1 MRVQFQLSENHV
13 RFVIYG
19 AGGVGGTIGGQLH
32 RSGHDVV
39 LIARGAHLAAIN
51 TNGLNLRTPAGDF
64 RLSIPAVGHPNLI
77 DWRPDDVVLLTMKTQ
92 DTESALRDLELAA
105 GTGVPVICGQNG
117 IENERMALRRF
128 TTVYAMLI
136 ALPATFVDPGEV
148 IASAAPYSGALHCGR
163 YPGGTDE
170 LIESVCA
177 ALRASN
183 FLAEADPKVMRLK
196 HRKLLMNLAN
206 GLEIVTGQ
214 NAWGATGGLGA
225 FVDALRNEAI
235 ACFDAAEIDYAALDE
250 YTSRV
255 NSHYKAQPV
264 GGQARTGSST
274 LQSVMRG
281 HTTVEVDYLNGEIE
295 LLGALHGVPTP
306 YNSAVRRM
314 AVEMAAR
321 GMEPGSRTLDD
332 VRGLAQGIAAAS
344 RSI

>member
-1 MRVQFQLSENHV
+1 M

-39 LIARGAHLAAIN
+39 LIARGAHLGAIQE
-51 TNGLNLRTPAGDF
+51 NGLNLRTPSGDF
-64 RLSIPAVGHPNLI
+64 RLTIPAVGHPEEI
-77 DWRPDDVVLLTMKTQ
+77 DWRIGDVVLLTMKTQ
-92 DTESALRDLELAA
+92 DTQPALRDLELCA
-105 GTGVPVICGQNG
+105 GTAVPVICAQNG

-128 TTVYAMLI
+128 ANVYAMLI

-148 IASAAPYSGALHCGR
+148 IASAAPYSGALHAGR
-163 YPGGTDE
+163 YPGGTDT
-170 LIESVCA
+170 LIDAVCA

-183 FLAEADPKVMRLK
+183 FLAEADAAVMRLK
-196 HRKLLMNLAN
+196 HRKLLMNLSN

-214 NAWGATGGLGA
+214 NAWGATGGLGEL
-225 FVDALRNEAI
+225 VDALRNEAI
-235 ACFDAAEIDYAALDE
+235 ACFEAAGMDCAPLEE
-250 YTSRV
+250 YTARV
-255 NSHYKAQPV
+255 NSHYKAQPI
-264 GGQARTGSST
+264 GGQARNGSST

-295 LLGALHGVPTP
+295 LIGALHGVPTP

-321 GMEPGSRTLDD
+321 GIAPGSRTLDD
-332 VRGLAQGIAAAS
+332 VRRLAESLAAPAAPPAL
-344 RSI
+344 